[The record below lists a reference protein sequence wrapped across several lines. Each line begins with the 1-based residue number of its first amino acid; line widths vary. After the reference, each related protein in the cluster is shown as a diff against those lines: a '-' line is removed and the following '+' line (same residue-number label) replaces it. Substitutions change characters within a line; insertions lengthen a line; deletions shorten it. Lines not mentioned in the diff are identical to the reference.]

1 MAYVVPNSTV
11 VLLKNISL
19 TPTYENTVDY
29 DNATAQYNDMY
40 AHKLGQ
46 WDRCTYVGKNKQ
58 QGTIRLESTQGLLM
72 QQATYM
78 MFKNTNYEDKW
89 FYAFVT
95 DVTWVNNVTWEV
107 SFVLDV
113 IQTYYFDF
121 TYSRCFIERQHSV
134 TDEVGDNIIDEGL
147 ETGEYEV
154 NYWEDIEAFKELVP
168 VVATTLADDG
178 TRLEPSAG
186 DIDIVS
192 NVDGFTLGGFIYKF
206 DTLAS
211 WNKFFSNVQDGN
223 EDGIIDVYTVPVA
236 FAGDSKK
243 IIGKSTTVTTKFNK
257 PQVVGNLRGYVP
269 KNKKLYT
276 YPFTYLRLT
285 NMSGN
290 SNDYRFELFKGD
302 NQTPLSQCTFQSS
315 CTRMPNP
322 QGYVYPQF
330 YDGVNINY
338 DEGISVTDFPK
349 LLFVTD
355 AYKAWLAQTSNSRTL
370 QMLGAGASAVA
381 GFAGTLGGI
390 YAGAGSALS
399 GNASTFVST
408 SGADYSA
415 LGQSSMGN
423 LSNNLPMGIGG
434 LSAIAG
440 LLAQKEDH
448 KVRGQRAVGNLSVT
462 WNSSRALNTIRLEC
476 MCPQVQYSK
485 IIDDY
490 FDKYGYKQN
499 IIAVPNIKARPNWN
513 YIKTVGC
520 NVKASLPSSLVGQ
533 LNAIHDSGITFW
545 KNLDSIGN
553 YTLDNRPV

>member
-78 MFKNTNYEDKW
+78 MFKNTSYEDKW

-107 SFVLDV
+107 SFILDV

-134 TDEVGDNIIDEGL
+134 TDAAGDNIIDEGL
-147 ETGEYEV
+147 ETGVYEV
-154 NYWEDIEAFKELVP
+154 NYWQDIEEFKELVP
-168 VVATTLADDG
+168 AVATTLDHEG
-178 TRLEPSAG
+178 NTIEPSAG

-192 NVDGFTLGGFIYKF
+192 KVDGITIGGFVYKF
-206 DTLAS
+206 DNLS
-211 WNKFFSNVQDGN
+211 DWNKFFTNAQDGKT
-223 EDGIIDVYTVPVA
+223 DGIIDTYTIPKA
-236 FAGDSKK
+236 FSGDSIKV
-243 IIGKSTTVTTKFNK
+243 IGNSTTATTQINK
-257 PQVVGNLRGYVP
+257 PEVVGNLRGYVP
-269 KNKKLYT
+269 RNKKLYT

-290 SNDYRFELFKGD
+290 SIDYRFELFKGD
-302 NQTPLSQCTFQSS
+302 NQTHLDKCTFQSS
-315 CTRMPNP
+315 CTRLPNP

-330 YDGVNINY
+330 YDGVNLNY

-349 LLFVTD
+349 GCYVTD
-355 AYKAWLAQTSNSRTL
+355 TYKAWLAQTANSRTL
-370 QMLGAGASAVA
+370 QMLGASGSAIA
-381 GFAGTLGGI
+381 GFAGTLGGA
-390 YAGAGSALS
+390 YAGVSNAFS
-399 GNASTFVST
+399 GAQSTFIST
-408 SGADYSA
+408 SGADYSS
-415 LGQSSMGN
+415 LGNSSMGG
-423 LSNNLPMGIGG
+423 LQNNSTLGIGG

-462 WNSSRALNTIRLEC
+462 WNSSRDLNTIRLEC

-513 YIKTVGC
+513 YVKTVGC
-520 NVKASLPSSLVGQ
+520 DVKASLPSSLVSQ
-533 LNAIHDSGITFW
+533 INAVHDNGITFW

-553 YTLDNRPV
+553 YSLDNRPV